1 MEPMDDSHFAQ
12 ELLEEYAVRG
22 IPANRVD
29 VTNHLMACDSCNE
42 IYEAELNFKERCAE
56 AMQMGVEQRP
66 HASVFSFSKPVWAAT
81 GALLVMIFMNSGVQ
95 PQSNAAQVLDMAAVR
110 GAQSV
115 HARSGVPLVLRLDTT
130 GLDVRSAV
138 QVAVVN
144 DRGRAVWT
152 GPAQHVDSVWKAQ
165 TARGLRPGRYW
176 VRIPDPANPG
186 ELLREFQ
193 LDVQ

>member
-1 MEPMDDSHFAQ
+1 M
-12 ELLEEYAVRG
+12 R
-22 IPANRVD
+22 
-29 VTNHLMACDSCNE
+29 
-42 IYEAELNFKERCAE
+42 
-56 AMQMGVEQRP
+56 VEQRP
-66 HASVFSFSKPVWAAT
+66 RANFFSFSRPVWAAA
-81 GALLVMIFMNSGVQ
+81 GALLVMIVMNSGVQ

-115 HARSGVPLVLRLDTT
+115 QARSGVPLVLRLDTT
-130 GLDVRSAV
+130 GLDVRSEV

-152 GPAQHVDSVWKAQ
+152 GPAQQVDSVWKAQ

-176 VRIPDPANPG
+176 VRIPDPANPR